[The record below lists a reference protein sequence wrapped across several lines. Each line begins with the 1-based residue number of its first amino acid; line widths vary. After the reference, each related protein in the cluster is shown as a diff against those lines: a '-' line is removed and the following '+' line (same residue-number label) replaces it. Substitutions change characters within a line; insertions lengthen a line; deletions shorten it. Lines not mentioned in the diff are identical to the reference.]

1 MANVKNYTEQG
12 GDKTVIGGTLDVP
25 GTANFS
31 GTKTGINE
39 VPTTGTTGQF
49 LKKTASGCEFS
60 DLPDASAS
68 AKGIAKQAA
77 NVAAVAPAGDEPT
90 ALETAFNG
98 LLTALKTAGLMV
110 ADS

>member
-12 GDKTVIGGTLDVP
+12 GDKTVIGGELEIKGALKVT
-25 GTANFS
+25 GS
-31 GTKTGINE
+31 G
-39 VPTTGTTGQF
+39 
-49 LKKTASGCEFS
+49 TASGTFT
-60 DLPDASAS
+60 P
-68 AKGIAKQAA
+68 AA
-77 NVAAVAPAGDEPT
+77 NVAAVTPAGDEPT